1 MLLVYVYVC
10 MYVCMYEGTYAIQI
24 TLLMYVYMYVANV
37 RNIPDI
43 VGDPHRTMSIDLALR
58 VNKGLAADKNGH
70 FAQMASYQVPR
81 IHTYIQ

>member
-1 MLLVYVYVC
+1 
-10 MYVCMYEGTYAIQI
+10 MYEGTYAIQI
-24 TLLMYVYMYVANV
+24 TLLMCVCMYVCMYVANV

-81 IHTYIQ
+81 IHTYIHTYIQ